1 MFFFFS
7 VFSVHLCTNPLLC
20 FSSAQYVQNDSPSS
34 KSLAGLIVQ
43 LLQFQEDAFGR
54 RVNNPALTK
63 LPVRHTLLIK
73 TKNRWR
79 LLNPH
84 CCSATF
90 RPNASL
96 ISRREALSVTSWG
109 LSTSLRAS
117 RGGELMIFL
126 FQTFL
131 KSTFTSDVFK
141 GCLKIHLSTSSL
153 SLRRRFDLQ
162 NPSRMDRNVEMF
174 LNVEKNLVQVP
185 SDKHI
190 KLIWLLIWSF
200 LCNYPLDKLVFFFKT
215 FLIVS
220 CFFSRITA
228 WPDLLSFCHRISSRN
243 KPVSSKTSLRDTR
256 WVQNQPVKWVRGC
269 KYEDFGFIVSAT
281 FPPQG
286 SITDDKSKATH
297 QIFPSLPQQD
307 EGRSFR
313 SL

>member
-1 MFFFFS
+1 MFFFFT

-153 SLRRRFDLQ
+153 SLSGADLTCRILHGWTGTWRCSWMWRRTWSRYHLISTLNLSGCWSDRFCAIIL
-162 NPSRMDRNVEMF
+162 
-174 LNVEKNLVQVP
+174 
-185 SDKHI
+185 
-190 KLIWLLIWSF
+190 
-200 LCNYPLDKLVFFFKT
+200 
-215 FLIVS
+215 
-220 CFFSRITA
+220 
-228 WPDLLSFCHRISSRN
+228 
-243 KPVSSKTSLRDTR
+243 
-256 WVQNQPVKWVRGC
+256 
-269 KYEDFGFIVSAT
+269 
-281 FPPQG
+281 
-286 SITDDKSKATH
+286 
-297 QIFPSLPQQD
+297 
-307 EGRSFR
+307 
-313 SL
+313 